1 MDKRLIKITFGNGE
15 EEEFFVNENV
25 DDSMLAEALAKLDMQ
40 VMDNIFG
47 DADDDRI
54 NTDKDER

>member
-1 MDKRLIKITFGNGE
+1 MEKRQIKITFGNGE
-15 EEEFFVNENV
+15 EEEFFINENL

-54 NTDKDER
+54 NTEKDER

>member
-1 MDKRLIKITFGNGE
+1 MDKRQIKITFGNGE

>member
-1 MDKRLIKITFGNGE
+1 MDKRQIKITFGNGE

-47 DADDDRI
+47 DAADDKI

>member
-1 MDKRLIKITFGNGE
+1 MDKRQIKITFGNGE

-47 DADDDRI
+47 DADDDKI

>member
-1 MDKRLIKITFGNGE
+1 MEKRQIKITFGNGE
-15 EEEFFVNENV
+15 EEEFFINENV

>member
-1 MDKRLIKITFGNGE
+1 MEKRQIKITFGNGE

-47 DADDDRI
+47 DADDDKI

>member
-1 MDKRLIKITFGNGE
+1 MDKRQIKISFGNGE